1 MPIQNNLRK
10 KIIKSILD
18 LLILQLIKD
27 EPIPKGKILNEINSK
42 FNVLLS
48 HTSVY
53 SALSSLKSQRL
64 IAYTSNK
71 LTLTKKG
78 NMMTKRLIKDY
89 FRLQK
94 RLLLLYRNP
103 I

>member
-1 MPIQNNLRK
+1 MHIQNNLRK
-10 KIIKSILD
+10 RIIKSILD
-18 LLILQLIKD
+18 ILILQLIKN
-27 EPIPKGKILNEINSK
+27 EPMSRNKILNEINSK
-42 FNVLLS
+42 FNISLGP
-48 HTSVY
+48 TNAY
-53 SALSSLKSQRL
+53 STLSSLKSQRL

-78 NMMTKRLIKDY
+78 TMMRKKLIKEY

-94 RLLLLYRNP
+94 ILLLLYRNP